1 MRSGP
6 GKAAAGAAVDRH
18 LFVVLGATGDLM
30 CRKLLPSLY
39 QVGASFSGKEPPF
52 HLLGCARE
60 PGDDE
65 SFRRR
70 VVGALLAGRVAG
82 ASDARRWA
90 ELYAHYVSLGKETA
104 EDYRR
109 LRNRVQEVERDARLP
124 GHRVVYLALPSV
136 AVAPVVR
143 ALGAAGLARGPGWT
157 RLVIEK
163 PFGTDL
169 ASARALNREL
179 HREFDERSIYRID
192 HYLGK
197 ETVQNLLVFRFAN
210 MLFESVWNRDRIS
223 HVEITVAEEL
233 GVEDR
238 ARYYD
243 GTGALRDMVQSH
255 LTQLLSLT
263 AMEVPSGLDA
273 DAVRNEKVKVLASV
287 VPLGP
292 GDAVRGQY
300 AAGRVGR
307 SRARAYRDEPGIARG
322 SRTET
327 FVALRL
333 RLNSWRW
340 QGVPF
345 FLRTGKRLPEKRT
358 EIVVHFRRPPVW
370 FFPGPAPAEIT
381 ANTLTITLQPDEGF
395 ELAFEIKRPGR
406 AIELETHRLHFRYAE
421 AFGPLEDAYQT
432 LLADLMRGDPTL
444 FVRADEVEGAWRI
457 YEPILRRPPRL
468 RPYAAGSWGPKDAG
482 RLPRELGHA
491 WSTD

>member
-1 MRSGP
+1 MRSAPGEASAGP
-6 GKAAAGAAVDRH
+6 AVDRH

-30 CRKLLPSLY
+30 RRKLLPSLY
-39 QVGASFSGKEPPF
+39 EVGTSLGGRSPPF

-60 PGDDE
+60 PLDE
-65 SFRRR
+65 PAFRRQ
-70 VVGALLAGRVAG
+70 VADSLVAAG
-82 ASDARRWA
+82 AARPAVARRWA
-90 ELYAHYVSLGKETA
+90 GTFAHYASLGAETA
-104 EDYRR
+104 ADFLR
-109 LRNRVQEVERDARLP
+109 LRDRVEEVERAEQLP
-124 GHRVVYLALPSV
+124 GHRVVYLALPST
-136 AVAPVVR
+136 AIAPVVR
-143 ALGAAGLARGPGWT
+143 ALGGAGLARGPGWT
-157 RLVIEK
+157 RLVVEK
-163 PFGTDL
+163 PFGTDF

-243 GTGALRDMVQSH
+243 GAGALRDMVQSH

-263 AMEVPSGLDA
+263 AMEVPSSLDA

-287 VPLGP
+287 QPLGP
-292 GDAVRGQY
+292 GDVVRGQY
-300 AAGRVGR
+300 RAGRLGR
-307 SRARAYRDEPGIARG
+307 ASVRAYRDEPGIARG

-370 FFPGPAPAEIT
+370 FFPGPAPAEIA
-381 ANTLTITLQPDEGF
+381 ANTLTITIQPDEGF

-421 AFGPLEDAYQT
+421 AFGPLEDAYRT
-432 LLADLMRGDPTL
+432 LLVDLMRGDPTL
-444 FVRADEVEGAWRI
+444 FVRADEVEAAWRI
-457 YEPILRRPPRL
+457 YDPLLRHPSRL
-468 RPYAAGSWGPKDAG
+468 RPYPAGSWGPKDAA
-482 RLPRELGHA
+482 RLPGELGHA